1 MKRGKNP
8 ALEEELER
16 EIREAQAGVRRYIT
30 RRAAAWYLG
39 MHPTTLSDLQTAGAG
54 PPMVIRSPAKRANV
68 RQLYT
73 LADLDDWLAS
83 RRVTS
88 YGSRE
93 RMVVLDA
100 LRREEQLMHL
110 EAEISRLQAKLLRLQ
125 KRSEN
130 ESFRGQKRAKKH
142 ENGSQ
147 E

>member
-1 MKRGKNP
+1 MKRGKDP
-8 ALEEELER
+8 AMEEELER
-16 EIREAQAGVRRYIT
+16 EVREAQAGVRRYIT
-30 RRAAAWYLG
+30 RKAAAWYLG
-39 MHPTTLSDLQTAGAG
+39 MHPHTLSNLQTAGAG
-54 PPMVIRSPAKRANV
+54 PPMVIRSPAKRSNV

-110 EAEISRLQAKLLRLQ
+110 EGEIARLQAKLLRLQ
-125 KRSEN
+125 KRSDK
-130 ESFRGQKRAKKH
+130 ESFRRPKTAKKP
-142 ENGSQ
+142 
-147 E
+147 